1 MRAEG
6 GMMLGLELIYPLIEA
21 QYLYN
26 IHGLIFKKK
35 LYFTDLKI
43 FDQRLISGS
52 SAQLE
57 LFLMIS
63 NLL

>member
-26 IHGLIFKKK
+26 IHGLIFKK
-35 LYFTDLKI
+35 LYLTDFKI
-43 FDQRLISGS
+43 FDQRLVSGS